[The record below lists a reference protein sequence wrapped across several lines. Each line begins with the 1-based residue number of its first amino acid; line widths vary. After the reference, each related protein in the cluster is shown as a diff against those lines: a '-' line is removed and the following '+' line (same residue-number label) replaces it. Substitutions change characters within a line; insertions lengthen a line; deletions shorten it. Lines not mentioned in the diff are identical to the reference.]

1 MMFDLESSI
10 PEYICAYGYAIE
22 IRKKIDDSIFLKCDK
37 PLKYKYSLLL
47 KYLLGG
53 NIYKIIQES
62 FANATKSSIES
73 MFNEKDVFSDYK
85 VCSCFSPYAVV
96 LEYREAVVIFLP
108 LESSI
113 FTYRDLFNAYF
124 DKDKKNNDKEYIL
137 FSVDQHNVDALN
149 FDFKSSP
156 QWHRNLVDFMFAQA
170 DFLPSDYRLLLTE
183 YMGFRHFYRHT
194 YAYTIKWEKCSHLF
208 LGLSNFWQ
216 TIRTAINKYCEK

>member
-37 PLKYKYSLLL
+37 PLKEKYSLLL

-73 MFNEKDVFSDYK
+73 KFNEKDVFSDYK

-124 DKDKKNNDKEYIL
+124 DKDRKNNDKEYIL

-149 FDFKSSP
+149 FDFKYIFSCSYP
-156 QWHRNLVDFMFAQA
+156 KNIILKNCNELSFILALQEFNRHIPKEQKELLDDTVYNNKFLDYIEVENNRNL
-170 DFLPSDYRLLLTE
+170 
-183 YMGFRHFYRHT
+183 
-194 YAYTIKWEKCSHLF
+194 
-208 LGLSNFWQ
+208 SNNELKV
-216 TIRTAINKYCEK
+216 RKKSK

>member
-37 PLKYKYSLLL
+37 PLKDKYSLLL

-73 MFNEKDVFSDYK
+73 KFNEKDVFSDYK

-96 LEYREAVVIFLP
+96 LEYKEAVVIFLP

-149 FDFKSSP
+149 FDFKYIFSCSYP
-156 QWHRNLVDFMFAQA
+156 KNIILKNCNELSFMLALKEFNRHIPKEQKELLDDDKFLSFIEEERN
-170 DFLPSDYRLLLTE
+170 
-183 YMGFRHFYRHT
+183 
-194 YAYTIKWEKCSHLF
+194 I
-208 LGLSNFWQ
+208 SNNELKV
-216 TIRTAINKYCEK
+216 RKKSK

>member
-1 MMFDLESSI
+1 MDKSLKTKIEYEVSLIDDLVEKSQVLFSLCKNKE
-10 PEYICAYGYAIE
+10 PDFIE
-22 IRKKIDDSIFLKCDK
+22 ITAIGGILHSFYNGLENIF
-37 PLKYKYSLLL
+37 
-47 KYLLGG
+47 
-53 NIYKIIQES
+53 
-62 FANATKSSIES
+62 
-73 MFNEKDVFSDYK
+73 
-85 VCSCFSPYAVV
+85 V
-96 LEYREAVVIFLP
+96 LIGK
-108 LESSI
+108 
-113 FTYRDLFNAYF
+113 T
-124 DKDKKNNDKEYIL
+124 
-137 FSVDQHNVDALN
+137 LN